1 MPREGA
7 PHKSPIVLAMIFIV
21 LPLMLGGSFAA
32 VALLFDLAPLVAPT
46 GVLRSGIFG
55 IVAGLAVG
63 VAIVLH
69 LRRGV

>member
-1 MPREGA
+1 MQREGA
-7 PHKSPIVLAMIFIV
+7 PHKSPIVLAMVFIV

-32 VALLFDLAPLVAPT
+32 VAFLFDLMHFVAPT

-55 IVAGLAVG
+55 VVAGLAVG

-69 LRRGV
+69 LRRGL